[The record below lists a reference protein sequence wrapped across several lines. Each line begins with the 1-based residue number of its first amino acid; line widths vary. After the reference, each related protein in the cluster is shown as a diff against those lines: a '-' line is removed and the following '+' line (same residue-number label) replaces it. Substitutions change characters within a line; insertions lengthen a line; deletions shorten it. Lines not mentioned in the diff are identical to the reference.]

1 MKILSII
8 GEHLS
13 SITVIY
19 TLFMPILLLVVVLFN
34 MPITI
39 FYIACVILWLLLFIA
54 SLVYIFYNTLS
65 NS

>member
-8 GEHLS
+8 EEYLS
-13 SITVIY
+13 SITLMY

-39 FYIACVILWLLLFIA
+39 FYITCVILWLLLFIA
-54 SLVYIFYNTLS
+54 LICFIIYYRILK
-65 NS
+65 

>member
-8 GEHLS
+8 EEYLS
-13 SITVIY
+13 SITLIY

-39 FYIACVILWLLLFIA
+39 FYIACVILWLLLFIS
-54 SLVYIFYNTLS
+54 SLAYMFYNTLS

>member
-8 GEHLS
+8 GEYLS
-13 SITVIY
+13 SIALIY

-34 MPITI
+34 IPITI
-39 FYIACVILWLLLFIA
+39 FYIACVILWLLLFIS
-54 SLVYIFYNTLS
+54 SLAYMFYNILS

>member
-8 GEHLS
+8 EEYLS
-13 SITVIY
+13 SITLIY
-19 TLFMPILLLVVVLFN
+19 TLFMPILLLIVVLFN

-39 FYIACVILWLLLFIA
+39 FYIACVILWLILFIA
-54 SLVYIFYNTLS
+54 DLAYMLYNVLL

>member
-8 GEHLS
+8 EEYLS
-13 SITVIY
+13 SITLIY

-34 MPITI
+34 IPITI

-54 SLVYIFYNTLS
+54 SLAYMLYNVLL

>member
-8 GEHLS
+8 EEYLS
-13 SITVIY
+13 SITLIY

-54 SLVYIFYNTLS
+54 SLAYMFYNTSS

>member
-8 GEHLS
+8 EEYLS
-13 SITVIY
+13 SITLIY
-19 TLFMPILLLVVVLFN
+19 TLFMPILLLVIVLFN
-34 MPITI
+34 MPIII

-54 SLVYIFYNTLS
+54 SLAYIFYNTLS

>member
-8 GEHLS
+8 EEYLS
-13 SITVIY
+13 SITLIY

-54 SLVYIFYNTLS
+54 SLAYMFYNILS

>member
-8 GEHLS
+8 EEYLS
-13 SITVIY
+13 SITLIY

-39 FYIACVILWLLLFIA
+39 FYIACVILWLILFIA
-54 SLVYIFYNTLS
+54 DLAYMLYNVLL

>member
-8 GEHLS
+8 EEYLS
-13 SITVIY
+13 SITLIY

-39 FYIACVILWLLLFIA
+39 FYTACVILWLILFIA
-54 SLVYIFYNTLS
+54 YLAYMLYNVLL

>member
-8 GEHLS
+8 EEYLS
-13 SITVIY
+13 SITLIY

-54 SLVYIFYNTLS
+54 SLAYMFYNTLS